1 MTDEEIYTTEPVEP
15 APDPAPD
22 PEPEQAP
29 VEVISVG
36 ELLDRLAGEDTQE
49 PEESAGEPAE
59 EEPAE
64 VIDPGPS
71 FQELW
76 DTPIQV
82 IGMDEA
88 LRHLRTIV
96 AQTEPH
102 PAMTTDF
109 ADYTVSEALLLL
121 LLLSAFMAA
130 CIKMLK
136 GGFAWLR

>member
-1 MTDEEIYTTEPVEP
+1 MTEEEIYTNEPVES
-15 APDPAPD
+15 APDPVPEA
-22 PEPEQAP
+22 EPEQAP

-36 ELLDRLAGEDTQE
+36 ELLDRLAGEDSQE
-49 PEESAGEPAE
+49 PEEPNEEPAE
-59 EEPAE
+59 EPVE

>member
-1 MTDEEIYTTEPVEP
+1 MVIDEEIYTNEPVES
-15 APDPAPD
+15 APD

-36 ELLDRLAGEDTQE
+36 ELLDRLAGEDIQE
-49 PEESAGEPAE
+49 PEESSEEPAE
-59 EEPAE
+59 ELAE

-96 AQTEPH
+96 A
-102 PAMTTDF
+102 
-109 ADYTVSEALLLL
+109 
-121 LLLSAFMAA
+121 
-130 CIKMLK
+130 
-136 GGFAWLR
+136 

>member
-1 MTDEEIYTTEPVEP
+1 MVTDDEIYTTEPVEP
-15 APDPAPD
+15 APY

-36 ELLDRLAGEDTQE
+36 ELLDRLAGEDSQE
-49 PEESAGEPAE
+49 PEEPSEEPAE
-59 EEPAE
+59 EPVE

>member
-1 MTDEEIYTTEPVEP
+1 MTDEEVYTSEPVES
-15 APDPAPD
+15 A
-22 PEPEQAP
+22 PEPVPEPVPEPAP

-36 ELLDRLAGEDTQE
+36 ELLDRLAGEDSQE
-49 PEESAGEPAE
+49 PEEPSEEQAE
-59 EEPAE
+59 EPVE

>member
-1 MTDEEIYTTEPVEP
+1 
-15 APDPAPD
+15 
-22 PEPEQAP
+22 

-36 ELLDRLAGEDTQE
+36 ELLDRLAEGDSPE
-49 PEESAGEPAE
+49 PEEPA

>member
-15 APDPAPD
+15 TPDPGPD

-36 ELLDRLAGEDTQE
+36 ELLDRLAGEDSQE
-49 PEESAGEPAE
+49 PEEPSEEPAE
-59 EEPAE
+59 EPVE

-102 PAMTTDF
+102 PDMTTDF

-121 LLLSAFMAA
+121 LLLSIFMAA